1 MGEITPPPASRPP
14 AGVQASQLTGPTM
27 FSGIKVFVTDGNQ
40 RKALAATRS
49 LGRKGVRVVVGE
61 ETRAPVAAFSRYCSE
76 SVAYPSAAGR
86 PAGFEEFLR
95 LFLRTRLLDAFF
107 PMDDAV
113 CDVVTSA
120 LASGWNPGVPVAL
133 APPSAYMAAR
143 DKFQTYEIAAKRGLR
158 HPATEL
164 PDSSSSALRAARR
177 LGFPC
182 VLRPRKTSGGRGL
195 RYIRTE
201 RDFVAAYE
209 SVQREHGPPLVQE
222 FIPPGDR
229 FDVCMLFDRDEDL
242 RASFVQRELRNY
254 PLDRGPSTVQ
264 ESTVRPELVE
274 SATRLLE
281 KTGWRSVAE
290 VEYMVDRR
298 DSRPVLMEVNPR
310 FWASLACAV
319 AAGVDFPA
327 LALLE
332 ALGEAVPATHAYV
345 PGVRVKWLLP
355 GGILHAAACLC
366 AGRLPRPLPP
376 APGGERKDIFEPD
389 DPWPVAGVLSAIASH
404 CTDREMWRRVVR
416 R

>member
-1 MGEITPPPASRPP
+1 M
-14 AGVQASQLTGPTM
+14 AG

-49 LGRKGVRVVVGE
+49 LGRKGARVVVGE
-61 ETRAPVAAFSRYCSE
+61 ETRTPVAAFSRYCSE
-76 SVAYPSAAGR
+76 SIAYPSAAGK
-86 PAGFEEFLR
+86 PAEFDQFLR
-95 LFLRTRLLDAFF
+95 MFLRTRLLDAFF

-120 LASGWNPGVPVAL
+120 LASGWSPRVPVAL
-133 APPSAYMAAR
+133 TPPSAYMAAR

-164 PDSSSSALRAARR
+164 PDGSSSALRAARR

-182 VLRPRKTSGGRGL
+182 ILRPRKTSGGRGL
-195 RYIRTE
+195 RCLRTE
-201 RDFVAAYE
+201 RGFVAAYE
-209 SVQREHGPPLVQE
+209 AVRREHGSPLVQE
-222 FIPPGDR
+222 YIPPGDR
-229 FDVCMLFDRDEDL
+229 FDVCMLFDRKESL

-254 PLDRGPSTVQ
+254 PLDRGPSTMQ

-274 SATRLLE
+274 SAARLLE
-281 KTGWRSVAE
+281 KTGWRSIAE
-290 VEYMVDRR
+290 VEYMIDRR

-332 ALGEAVPATHAYV
+332 AMGEDVPATHAYV

-355 GGILHAAACLC
+355 GGFLHTAACVC
-366 AGRLPRPLPP
+366 AGRLPRKLPP
-376 APGGERKDIFEPD
+376 APGGEWPDIFEPD
-389 DPWPVAGVLSAIASH
+389 DPWPLAGVFSAMARH
-404 CTDREMWRRVVR
+404 CTDWEMWRRVVR